1 MQSPVN
7 EFSECNECGAAKG
20 VECNDC
26 LSHSSRIHNFIAK
39 ASFDERLKA
48 QQLTY
53 NNLPDFIKEL
63 ALQEEDSLFLNKEE
77 HSKWKEIYKL
87 EKK

>member
-1 MQSPVN
+1 MKNQKTIKQKAFILLKIINKYRARNITSQTRGYMQSPVN

-39 ASFDERLKA
+39 AAFDERLKA
-48 QQLTY
+48 QQLT
-53 NNLPDFIKEL
+53 
-63 ALQEEDSLFLNKEE
+63 
-77 HSKWKEIYKL
+77 
-87 EKK
+87 